1 MRLKIQKHLHWV
13 ILLSGFLILILIGI
27 IFVVGIFSPS
37 GHDYTDILPKTERT
51 EQEKEQKKGTYY
63 VYGGAHGLPLHNEP
77 SQYSKVLSVI
87 PNKTPIKIISKATR
101 GYYKIYYKQLEGYVQ
116 DQYLLTSNQKV
127 SDKLKK
133 KLRNAYPLYYVVNC
147 NEFANLYSKK
157 KTSSKVLAEVSF
169 QYRVRVLEKKKGY
182 YRVAYKN
189 KIGYI
194 AEENLSQFKQ
204 Q

>member
-1 MRLKIQKHLHWV
+1 M
-13 ILLSGFLILILIGI
+13 LSGFLLLGLIGI
-27 IFVVGIFSPS
+27 IFVVTLFSPS
-37 GHDYTDILPKTERT
+37 GHNYTDILPQTQQT
-51 EQEKEQKKGTYY
+51 EQDKEQKTGTYY

-77 SQYSKVLSVI
+77 SQYAKVLAVI

-101 GYYKIYYKQLEGYVQ
+101 GYYKINYKQLEGYVQ
-116 DQYLLTSNQKV
+116 EEYLLTSDQKV
-127 SDKLKK
+127 SDKLKE
-133 KLRNAYPLYYVVNC
+133 KLQNAYPMYYVVNC

-157 KTSSKVLAEVSF
+157 NTSSKVLAEVSF

-194 AEENLSQFKQ
+194 IAEKLSQFKQ